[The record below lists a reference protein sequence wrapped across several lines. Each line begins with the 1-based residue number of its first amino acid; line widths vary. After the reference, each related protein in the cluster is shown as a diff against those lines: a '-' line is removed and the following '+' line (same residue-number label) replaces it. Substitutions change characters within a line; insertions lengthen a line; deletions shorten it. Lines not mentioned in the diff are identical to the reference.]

1 MRASFVVFFLLN
13 VLAVVGTVVFE
24 VGTWIRYLF

>member
-1 MRASFVVFFLLN
+1 MRASFVVFLLLN
-13 VLAVVGTVVFE
+13 VLAVVGMAIFE